1 MPDYRSNRLNRHDF
15 ILFAKFYDRTLKK
28 KWPINKKELKISF
41 ALTIINIK
49 GRNFF
54 FFFLNVFA
62 WSQISMII
70 LINCFLVS
78 SFYIRSIRVGIVEL
92 FLKYFDSSQFLF
104 ILMAPDV
111 VRSTLF
117 ASSLWLTRSCRR
129 VWNSF
134 SPVCTTKTIFSVPQ
148 DPSQCCSFLS
158 EFEHKKYQFFSIT
171 SISIASKW
179 EFIRLTSY
187 SCAFNDANKYSGTI
201 KINQISC
208 KMKTGIRKQWSEG
221 THQREK
227 QIILIN
233 RINQK
238 REVINVR
245 GLTRSIKANTKQ
257 HRWKIYGICRF
268 NNL

>member
-1 MPDYRSNRLNRHDF
+1 M
-15 ILFAKFYDRTLKK
+15 LF
-28 KWPINKKELKISF
+28 SF
-41 ALTIINIK
+41 H
-49 GRNFF
+49 
-54 FFFLNVFA
+54 
-62 WSQISMII
+62 
-70 LINCFLVS
+70 S

-171 SISIASKW
+171 SISIASNENSFDW
-179 EFIRLTSY
+179 LRTVVLLMMQINTVERL
-187 SCAFNDANKYSGTI
+187 
-201 KINQISC
+201 
-208 KMKTGIRKQWSEG
+208 RL
-221 THQREK
+221 
-227 QIILIN
+227 IILVA
-233 RINQK
+233 K
-238 REVINVR
+238 
-245 GLTRSIKANTKQ
+245 
-257 HRWKIYGICRF
+257 WK
-268 NNL
+268 LE